1 MKAPKDG
8 TFEAGEDSGGEQR
21 GRRGVAAA
29 RTTLA
34 DLMHRTYR
42 KAAAR
47 QRGIHF
53 RDAERQHVAGVAAPS
68 HALGQPTKLS
78 QIGCSNGRI

>member
-1 MKAPKDG
+1 MKAPEDRAC
-8 TFEAGEDSGGEQR
+8 EAGEDSGGEQR
-21 GRRGVAAA
+21 GHWGVAAA

-34 DLMHRTYR
+34 DLMHCAYR

-53 RDAERQHVAGVAAPS
+53 GNAERQHVAGVAAPI
-68 HALGQPTKLS
+68 HALGQPAKLS
-78 QIGCSNGRI
+78 QIGNGRM